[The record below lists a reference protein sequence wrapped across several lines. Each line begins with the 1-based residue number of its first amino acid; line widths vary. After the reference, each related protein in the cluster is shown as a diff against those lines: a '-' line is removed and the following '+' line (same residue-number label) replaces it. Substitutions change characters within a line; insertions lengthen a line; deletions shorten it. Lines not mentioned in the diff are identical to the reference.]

1 MVKNSLK
8 SSIGTYGKT
17 RLLLDELISVGDNIE
32 HLSISHR
39 DKLICIHEKSHFYQN
54 CNRARGIDTEN
65 IKKRLEERGFYWNRT
80 ERSKLNVP

>member
-32 HLSISHR
+32 HLSIFHR
-39 DKLICIHEKSHFYQN
+39 DKLICIHEKSRFYKN
-54 CNRARGIDTEN
+54 YGKTRSIDTEN
-65 IKKRLEERGFYWNRT
+65 RKSGLKSEGFTGVEPKGVN
-80 ERSKLNVP
+80 